1 MVDPKIWT
9 GTAVYVDSASGDDSN
24 NGLGAYDGDF
34 SAPKRTIYGAFA
46 TGNATGCAYSA
57 LVKAGQYEEC
67 IYPQRQERT
76 DPTSRDR
83 WLGVVQFDI
92 GRVPFQ

>member
-1 MVDPKIWT
+1 MIWT

-46 TGNATGCAYSA
+46 TGNATGCEYSGWLRRGNMRSA
-57 LVKAGQYEEC
+57 FTRNGKNELIQPVAIAGWVGAVRY
-67 IYPQRQERT
+67 RT
-76 DPTSRDR
+76 CPLS
-83 WLGVVQFDI
+83 VS
-92 GRVPFQ
+92 

>member
-67 IYPQRQERT
+67 IYPQRQE
-76 DPTSRDR
+76 
-83 WLGVVQFDI
+83 
-92 GRVPFQ
+92 